1 MRTSGSAEGLYW
13 YAVHVFGKTTKK
25 PCDVGRSRMDV
36 NRLSKKAEAVKQPR
50 RKKCGRRHPRRE
62 DYVKR
67 GVRKVE
73 NEYTFENWGAPY
85 WLVKCR
91 YSAVYTSDK

>member
-1 MRTSGSAEGLYW
+1 MRTSGSAEGLCW

-36 NRLSKKAEAVKQPR
+36 NRLSKKAEAVKQPG

-62 DYVKR
+62 NYVKR
-67 GVRKVE
+67 VYERWKT
-73 NEYTFENWGAPY
+73 NILSRTGAHPIG
-85 WLVKCR
+85 L
-91 YSAVYTSDK
+91 